1 MLPLSV
7 PVVSSRFAQV
17 IPSRCLISGSFTLIR
32 ETLPLDASG
41 AFRTT
46 PFHAFVSGLHTAVV
60 VVIYRV
66 PLREE
71 ETALPSGF
79 RLSIIAL
86 LGAPLK
92 AIPLPRSLLGCLADK
107 LFPQFLGSP
116 SLADQSVLTPEK
128 WQQEGKDASAASPR

>member
-17 IPSRCLISGSFTLIR
+17 LPSRCLISGSFALII
-32 ETLPLDASG
+32 ETLSLDASG

-46 PFHAFVSGLHTAVV
+46 PFHAFVGGLHTAVV

-79 RLSIIAL
+79 RRSIIAL
-86 LGAPLK
+86 LGAPP
-92 AIPLPRSLLGCLADK
+92 ADIRAVHIPSDSPVGIGCL
-107 LFPQFLGSP
+107 
-116 SLADQSVLTPEK
+116 
-128 WQQEGKDASAASPR
+128 

>member
-17 IPSRCLISGSFTLIR
+17 IPSRCLISGSFALII
-32 ETLPLDASG
+32 ETLSLDASG

-46 PFHAFVSGLHTAVV
+46 PFHAFVSGLHTVDV
-60 VVIYRV
+60 VVICRV

-71 ETALPSGF
+71 GTALPSGF

-86 LGAPLK
+86 LGALQADTLALHSR
-92 AIPLPRSLLGCLADK
+92 AIAPVDIQCLVSLH
-107 LFPQFLGSP
+107 
-116 SLADQSVLTPEK
+116 
-128 WQQEGKDASAASPR
+128 SA

>member
-17 IPSRCLISGSFTLIR
+17 ILSRCLVSGSFALII
-32 ETLPLDASG
+32 ETLSLGASG

-46 PFHAFVSGLHTAVV
+46 PFHAFVSGLHTVNV

-71 ETALPSGF
+71 GTALPSGF

-86 LGAPLK
+86 LGAPQAGIAVSRIL
-92 AIPLPRSLLGCLADK
+92 AMSLAGIPPPLSRH
-107 LFPQFLGSP
+107 SP
-116 SLADQSVLTPEK
+116 SL
-128 WQQEGKDASAASPR
+128 

>member
-17 IPSRCLISGSFTLIR
+17 VPSRCLISGSFTLII
-32 ETLPLDASG
+32 ETLSLDASG

-86 LGAPLK
+86 LGALRAGTRVPHMH
-92 AIPLPRSLLGCLADK
+92 SLGTE
-107 LFPQFLGSP
+107 
-116 SLADQSVLTPEK
+116 SLARLRLVSVGP
-128 WQQEGKDASAASPR
+128 ASLRK